1 MRRFFSIALFLTLSV
16 NVAFA
21 QMPRTESVEGAS
33 VYIIAPQNGE
43 AVSGPVTVKFGLQG
57 MGVAP
62 AGIDYPGSGH
72 HHLLINA
79 DEMPPMDQPIPA
91 DDHHVHFGKGQTETV
106 LDLEP
111 GTYTLQL
118 ILGDKNH
125 IPHNPPVVSKKITIT
140 VK

>member
-1 MRRFFSIALFLTLSV
+1 MRRFFSIALFLTLSA
-16 NVAFA
+16 NIAFA
-21 QMPRTESVEGAS
+21 QIPRTESVEGAS

-43 AVSGPVTVKFGLQG
+43 VVSGPVTVKFGLQG

-62 AGIDYPGSGH
+62 AGIEYPGSGH

-79 DEMPPMDQPIPA
+79 DELPPMDQPIPA

-125 IPHNPPVVSKKITIT
+125 IPHNPPVMSKKITIT

>member
-43 AVSGPVTVKFGLQG
+43 VVSGPVTVKFGLQG

-62 AGIDYPGSGH
+62 AGIDYPDSGH

-91 DDHHVHFGKGQTETV
+91 DDHHKHYGKGQTETV
-106 LDLEP
+106 LNLEP